1 MSSLFRSEE
10 MSFIKLYIP
19 LEIAQQTVWELGE
32 NGNVEFRD
40 LNPDVNPF
48 QRVFVNEIKR
58 LDDME
63 RICRF
68 LKNEASKTR
77 VSIKNLDAS
86 FPIPSKSFQ
95 ELVEIEVQL
104 QNHEQRLLQMNES
117 KVTLSKRLLELTEL
131 LSVLKETS
139 GFFEENESK
148 LDDRFP
154 AREDSALL
162 QENYQH
168 SLEVGDG
175 PRGDTSLGFVAGVLP
190 RSRVGAFEKIMFRA
204 LRGNLYLN
212 HVEIQEDIIDPTTEV
227 PVKKNVFIIFAQG
240 NELLAK
246 IKKLCEALNATL
258 YPVDSSR
265 ERRRENALEVSA
277 RIQDLKHVLDNTL
290 IAKKGELISVSHNLE
305 FWVSLLKKEKAVY
318 HTLNFFNYDQNRK
331 ALIADGWCPSNAVS
345 SISYCLKSVVVN
357 YNFIIVIRSVRI
369 LIFRL
374 C

>member
-1 MSSLFRSEE
+1 
-10 MSFIKLYIP
+10 MSFIQLYIP

-48 QRVFVNEIKR
+48 QRVFVSEIKR
-58 LDDME
+58 LDEME

-68 LKNEASKTR
+68 LKNEALKTR
-77 VSIKNLDAS
+77 VVIKSLDKS
-86 FPIPSKSFQ
+86 FPIPAKSFQ
-95 ELVEIEVQL
+95 ELVEIESQL
-104 QNHEQRLLQMNES
+104 QIHEARLLQMNES
-117 KVTLSKRLLELTEL
+117 KITLSKRLLELTEL
-131 LSVLKETS
+131 LNVLKETS
-139 GFFEENESK
+139 GFFEENEAK

-154 AREDSALL
+154 TREDSSLL
-162 QENYQH
+162 QGNYYDR
-168 SLEVGDG
+168 LEIGDG
-175 PRGDTSLGFVAGVLP
+175 PRGDSFLGFVAGVLP

-212 HVEIQEDIIDPTTEV
+212 HVEISEDIMDPTTEV
-227 PVKKNVFIIFAQG
+227 PVKKNVFVIFAQG
-240 NELLAK
+240 NETLAK
-246 IKKLCEALNATL
+246 IKKLCVSLNATL

-265 ERRRENALEVSA
+265 DRRRENALEVAA
-277 RIQDLKHVLDNTL
+277 RIEDLKHVLDNTL

-305 FWVSLLKKEKAVY
+305 FWISLLKKEKAVY

-331 ALIADGWCPSNAVS
+331 ALISEGWCPSNTLS

-357 YNFIIVIRSVRI
+357 HSFFNLTRNVQI
-369 LIFRL
+369 LIFLL